1 MSKFERI
8 EGLINLNDLFKFQE
22 SVNDIADTLLLEGEG
37 FGYSDVKE
45 YLIRELDSILG
56 DYDSHLDI

>member
-22 SVNDIADTLLLEGEG
+22 SVNDIADRLLLEGFE
-37 FGYSDVKE
+37 YSDVKE